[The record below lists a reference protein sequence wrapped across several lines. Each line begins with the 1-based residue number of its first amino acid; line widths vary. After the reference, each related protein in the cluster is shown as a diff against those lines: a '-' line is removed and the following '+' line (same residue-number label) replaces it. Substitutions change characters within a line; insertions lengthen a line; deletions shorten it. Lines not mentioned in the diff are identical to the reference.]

1 MRPTRG
7 SYVLRGGW
15 LSLDFSHTRIPPLR
29 GSRLALPQGMPPM
42 VLSSELR
49 LPATAQLVFGA
60 TVLRQPELLRQAA
73 RVARRLR
80 AEWNVQP
87 GDRVGLMVVPG
98 PEVVPAIL
106 GIWMAGAAYVPL
118 DPFLPDERLLRILR
132 DADLRGLVTQRMH
145 RVSVGL
151 METWL
156 GAPLPFLEADAPLS
170 GEDGVAP
177 EVSDV
182 IAMPPERAA
191 YLIYTSGS
199 TGEPKGVV
207 CTFRGLINLVRGVA
221 PLLGLGPDTRH
232 LQFASINFDASVW
245 EVFPTLFAGGT
256 VVQGTREDLLPGRR
270 MAEHVRAHRVTHLC
284 LPPSVLGQLGPH
296 LDTLPDV
303 ACVVM
308 AGERCPAPLA
318 DRWHASGRRV
328 FNAYGP
334 TEATVCASMYRVRG
348 GESPVPI
355 GAELPGVRVRVV
367 GPDGRDVADGVPGE
381 VWIGGEGVAA
391 GYRNQ
396 PERTRERFPSDE
408 DGAAWYRTGD
418 EALRRAD
425 GALVF
430 LGRLDQQ
437 VKLRGFRIELEAI
450 EQALYAFPGV
460 AQAAAKV
467 FEHTD
472 AQGQTTG
479 LLVAYHSA
487 QEGHVV
493 APDALRA
500 HLGSVLPDYMVPHR
514 FVELPRLPLTPNLGK
529 VDRHALLAPADWTGA
544 WASDTAAVTP
554 APAASPI
561 DRLCRAFERGLRAA
575 PGTVTPTT
583 HFFQAGGDSLGVAHV
598 LAQVEEGFGV
608 SLPSRR
614 VYSHPTPLA
623 LLPFCEAGTGASD
636 LDARSVRATL
646 LTDARSLLLPPVP
659 ARGPS
664 APLPRTLLLTGATGF
679 LGIHLLAALA
689 PRVERIH
696 CLVRARDAAE
706 AGARI
711 RATARKFGVSLS
723 WGDGRIQAVA
733 GDITRTRLGLEP
745 SVHDALALQ
754 CDAVVHAAAS
764 ISYILPYA
772 DAGRPNVTG
781 TQQVLAFCAH
791 ARVKPLHH
799 VSSLS
804 VHGAVG
810 TLLGIEEV
818 DEDFALERSLDL
830 MAYENGYTRA
840 KWVAERIATDA
851 RASGLPVSVYR
862 PGFIQGDSRTGIG
875 NADDMLCRLLVGNA
889 QLGLSPDLPDKYWLP
904 VPVDY
909 VAHATAHLVLT
920 QPPGGTY
927 NLGPEREQEPG
938 HNALFDLLGTHGHPV
953 RRVAPAVWLR
963 ELARV
968 GPDNALFPLVAFL
981 REKVYHGTRTVL
993 ELHHRTPRVRADHTR
1008 AALAGTDIHCPDID
1022 AALVGRYVRFLFA
1035 RQRDAARAA

>member
-1 MRPTRG
+1 M
-7 SYVLRGGW
+7 
-15 LSLDFSHTRIPPLR
+15 
-29 GSRLALPQGMPPM
+29 ALP
-42 VLSSELR
+42 STLR
-49 LPATAQLVFGA
+49 LPPTAEIAFGA
-60 TVLRQPELLRQAA
+60 TVLKQPELLRRAS

-80 AEWNVQP
+80 SEWNVQP

-98 PEVVPAIL
+98 PEVIPAIL

-132 DADLRGLVTQRMH
+132 DAGLRGVVTQRMH
-145 RVSVGL
+145 RISVEL
-151 METWL
+151 LETWL
-156 GAPLPFLEADAPLS
+156 GSPLPFLEADATAA
-170 GEDGVAP
+170 DGVEDAEVPDVPDFIEAP
-177 EVSDV
+177 PD
-182 IAMPPERAA
+182 RTA

-207 CTFRGLINLVRGVA
+207 CTFRGLSNLVHGVA

-245 EVFPTLFAGGT
+245 EVFPTLFAGGA
-256 VVQGTREDLLPGRR
+256 VVQGSREDLLPGRR
-270 MAEHVRAHRVTHLC
+270 MAEYLRQQRVTHLC

-296 LDTLPDV
+296 VDTLPDV

-318 DRWHASGRRV
+318 ERWHASGRRV

-334 TEATVCASMYRVRG
+334 TEGTVCATAYRVKG

-355 GAELPGVRVRVV
+355 GQALPGVCLRVV
-367 GPDGRDVADGVPGE
+367 GPDGKDVTEGATGE
-381 VWIGGEGVAA
+381 VWIGGEGVAE

-396 PERTRERFPSDE
+396 PERTRERFPTDAE
-408 DGAAWYRTGD
+408 GARWYRTGD
-418 EALRRAD
+418 EAVRRAD

-430 LGRLDQQ
+430 LGRMDQQ

-450 EQALYAFPGV
+450 EQALYAYPGV
-460 AQAAAKV
+460 AQAAVTV

-479 LLVAYHSA
+479 LLVAYHSV
-487 QEGHVV
+487 QEGHTVDM
-493 APDALRA
+493 DALRA
-500 HLGSVLPDYMVPHR
+500 HLGVVLPDYMVPHR
-514 FVELPRLPLTPNLGK
+514 FVALPRLPLMPHLGK
-529 VDRHALLAPADWTGA
+529 VDRQALPPPADWVGA
-544 WASDTAAVTP
+544 AASETRAAAP
-554 APAASPI
+554 SAPATPI
-561 DRLCRAFERGLRAA
+561 ERLCRAFERGLRAA
-575 PGTVTPTT
+575 PGTVTANT

-598 LAQVEEGFGV
+598 LAQVEEDFGV

-614 VYSHPTPLA
+614 VYSHPTPQL
-623 LLPFCEAGTGASD
+623 LLPFCEAGAAPAEAGSQG
-636 LDARSVRATL
+636 VRATL
-646 LTDARSLLLPPVP
+646 LTDARSAALPLLTVP
-659 ARGPS
+659 ALVKQP
-664 APLPRTLLLTGATGF
+664 PRTLLLTGATGF

-696 CLVRARDAAE
+696 CLVRARDDAE
-706 AGARI
+706 AGARL
-711 RATARKFGVSLS
+711 RATARKYGVHLP
-723 WGDGRIQAVA
+723 WRDGRIQAVA
-733 GDITRTRLGLEP
+733 GDITRTRLGLEA

-754 CDAVVHAAAS
+754 CDAVVHSAAS

-772 DAGRPNVTG
+772 DAGKPNVDG
-781 TQQVLAFCAH
+781 TLQVLAFCAH
-791 ARVKPLHH
+791 GRAKPLHH

-810 TLLGIEEV
+810 TLLGLEEV

-830 MAYENGYTRA
+830 MVYENGYTRA
-840 KWVAERIATDA
+840 KWVAERIAADA
-851 RASGLPVSVYR
+851 RESGLPVSIYR
-862 PGFIQGDSRTGIG
+862 PGFIQGHSRTGIG

-889 QLGLSPDLPDKYWLP
+889 QLGMSPDLPDKYWLP

-909 VAHATAHLVLT
+909 VANATAHLVLT
-920 QPPGGTY
+920 QAPGGTY
-927 NLGPEREQEPG
+927 NLAPEREQEPS
-938 HNALFDLLGTHGHPV
+938 HNALFDLLGEHGHPV

-963 ELARV
+963 ELGRV

-993 ELHHRTPRVRADHTR
+993 ELHHRTPRVRTDHTR
-1008 AALAGTDIHCPDID
+1008 AALAGTDIQCPDID
-1022 AALVGRYVRFLFA
+1022 SALLGRYVKDLFA
-1035 RQRDAARAA
+1035 RHRCAALAA